1 MLLNRLKPHL
11 EKIFRKNQN
20 GFREG
25 RSTIGQVLTL
35 KRIIEE
41 VQNNNITTVLDF
53 INFRKAFDSIS
64 RDKLF
69 QILAAYGIPEII
81 VKAIKA
87 AYTNT
92 TAQVVT
98 SDGNTDFFS
107 IKAGV
112 LQGDTLAPYLFIT
125 MVDYIMGTALK
136 ENENL
141 GLTVTKKQSKRIP
154 AICLTDTDFADDISL
169 LSDSMEDAQDLLT
182 LVVAVAK
189 NIGLHINEEKT
200 ECMSYNLP
208 ESTALNANGKTC
220 Q

>member
-1 MLLNRLKPHL
+1 MLLKFQFLSLKPHL

-25 RSTIGQVLTL
+25 RSTIGQILTL

-53 INFRKAFDSIS
+53 IDFRKAFDSIS

-69 QILAAYGIPEII
+69 QILAAYGIP
-81 VKAIKA
+81 KA

-112 LQGDTLAPYLFIT
+112 LQGDTLPPYLFIT
-125 MVDYIMGTALK
+125 MVDYIMRTALK

-141 GLTVTKKQSKRIP
+141 GLTVTKKQSQRMP
-154 AICLTDTDFADDISL
+154 AICLTDTDFADDIAL
-169 LSDSMEDAQDLLT
+169 LSGSMEDAQDLLT
-182 LVVAVAK
+182 LIVAGAK

-200 ECMSYNLP
+200 EYLSYNLP